1 MEYTKPS
8 LDINQQV
15 QLLMSRGM
23 QGDSVYMAAKLAIVS
38 YNRLSAYWRIYRN
51 QDDTFMPHTNFRD
64 VWDVYVFDRRL
75 RLLVMDAIE
84 RIEVAVRS
92 RLAYHHSQAY
102 GPFGYANDTYSLPSI
117 GKRNPELLS
126 IIQNQ
131 IARSNAEFVT
141 HFTQIYGDKHKYP
154 PIWMTVEVISFG
166 SLVNLYRSL
175 PDKIKKSIAIEFGV
189 SAPVFESWMIMLR
202 IMRNICAHHARLWN
216 ISLETTAK
224 PKLPDRSNC
233 QQWYTPSAI
242 PRLL

>member
-51 QDDTFMPHTNFRD
+51 QNDTFMPHTNFRD

-141 HFTQIYGDKHKYP
+141 HFTQIY
-154 PIWMTVEVISFG
+154 
-166 SLVNLYRSL
+166 
-175 PDKIKKSIAIEFGV
+175 
-189 SAPVFESWMIMLR
+189 
-202 IMRNICAHHARLWN
+202 
-216 ISLETTAK
+216 
-224 PKLPDRSNC
+224 
-233 QQWYTPSAI
+233 
-242 PRLL
+242 